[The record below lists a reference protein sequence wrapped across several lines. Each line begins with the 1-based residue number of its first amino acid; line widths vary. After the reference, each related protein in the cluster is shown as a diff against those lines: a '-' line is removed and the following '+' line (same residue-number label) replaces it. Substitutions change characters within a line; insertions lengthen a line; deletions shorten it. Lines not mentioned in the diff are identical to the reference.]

1 MLFCS
6 LTAGGTQAQLMV
18 LALALESGKFI
29 SIWDWQWYKMLC
41 GDIFLPSVGSSR
53 FWEKGTGGIVRC
65 CFEVSDFWSLTIEC
79 SMVKA
84 KQTPG
89 VLSVGLSGL
98 IFVSSTFSDIFFLK
112 EFSETSSGQLN
123 IKASA
128 LWARPNICWHL
139 RVSHHALS
147 VLSTE
152 VLLKLFALPLKLFLC
167 WDNPVCCRGG
177 GFAFQKQFHVPKKS
191 TR

>member
-6 LTAGGTQAQLMV
+6 LTAGGTQAPLIV

-41 GDIFLPSVGSSR
+41 GDIFLPSRQFEILRKRNRWNSQML
-53 FWEKGTGGIVRC
+53 FWGQWFLESDYWVQYGESQADSWGA
-65 CFEVSDFWSLTIEC
+65 VSWPVWTHFC
-79 SMVKA
+79 
-84 KQTPG
+84 
-89 VLSVGLSGL
+89 
-98 IFVSSTFSDIFFLK
+98 STFSDIFFLK